1 MLVGY
6 DEHSKAYWCYKPST
20 RKVLNSKDVVFY
32 EGAMGFLA
40 LPPKQVVNL
49 DNVTIPF
56 SLIPKE
62 VPQDA

>member
-1 MLVGY
+1 
-6 DEHSKAYWCYKPST
+6 
-20 RKVLNSKDVVFY
+20 
-32 EGAMGFLA
+32 MGFLA

-56 SLIPKE
+56 SLIPEE